1 MKKLLLVWALILAFA
16 SMIQAQ
22 NSNGVRQVTGKVTS
36 ADEGSGIPGVSVSIK
51 GTSRG
56 TTTSA
61 DGSYKISV
69 NDGAVLV
76 FGFVGYKQQS
86 ISVGSQAL
94 INVVLATD
102 ASELDEVVVTALGL
116 TRTKNSLPYAAQQ
129 IKGEE
134 LTRVRSGNAFSQLSG
149 KVSGVQITQGNA
161 IGGSTNVVIRGSK
174 SLTGNNQAL
183 FVVDGVPVDNSV
195 TNSNNQRTGR
205 GGYDY
210 GNAAADINPDDIE
223 SMTVLKGAAAT
234 ALYGSR
240 ASNGVIMIQTK
251 KAKKGLGL
259 TINTGLSVGSV
270 DKTTFPKYQNQYGAG
285 YSDPYQKDGFF
296 YFDANGDGKD
306 DLVVPTSEDASY
318 GTKFNPSLQVYH
330 WDAFDPAGPNYKKS
344 KPWVAAQNTPISF
357 YETAISNNTN
367 IALDGATDKGTIKFG
382 YTRNEDRG
390 TLPNS
395 KVIKNIMNLG
405 GSYNMSSKLTAS
417 ASANFSIVEGKGRYG
432 SGYDGLNVNQNF
444 RQWYQTNVDISEQRD
459 AYFRNNKNVTWNWS
473 DPSSAAGLKPIYTD
487 NYYWTRYQNYQND
500 TRTRVF
506 GNAVLNYK
514 PTEYLNVLGR
524 ITMDTYDEFQ
534 EERIAVGSTDI
545 PEYSRYDRH
554 FQEVN
559 YDLIANFDKNVT
571 KDINVKALAGLN
583 LRKSL
588 SRSVFAITNG
598 GLIVPG
604 LYSVANSKGTASPA
618 SETYNPREVF
628 GLFGGATVSYKDF
641 LTLDGTVRQ
650 DQSSTLPV
658 ENNSYLY
665 YAGSASWLFSR
676 HFQDL
681 PWLTSAKLRANYA
694 TVGNDAPWGS
704 IKNVYDQ
711 PALFGSTIL
720 FSVPGTQNNPGLKP
734 EQTVSKEIGVEMAFM
749 QNRIGFDLTY
759 YMTNTLDQI
768 MPAAITTATGFN
780 STFVNAGNIENKGF
794 ELSLY
799 ANPIKTADFSWNVN
813 VNFTRNRNLVL
824 SLYNESQNLQLASYQ
839 GGVTLNATVGEPYGI
854 LKGRTWK
861 YVNGEKLVKTN
872 GRYDMTTTTTN
883 NIGNVNPNWI
893 GGINNSLRYKN
904 VSFSFLIDVK
914 SGGSV
919 FSLDQYYGAAT
930 GVLEE
935 SALLNDK
942 GNPSREPISNGGGVI
957 MPGVKADGS
966 KNDTR
971 VENDYGTYGYAYN
984 PQHAFVYDAS
994 FVKLREANLTYSLPR
1009 SIVAKLG
1016 GVKGVDLS
1024 VFGRNLWIIHKNIP
1038 HSDPEE
1044 NLSAG
1049 NFQGYQSGAYP
1060 TTRSV
1065 GFNVKL
1071 VF

>member
-1 MKKLLLVWALILAFA
+1 MKKLLLIWVMMMTVSSSLFA
-16 SMIQAQ
+16 QT
-22 NSNGVRQVTGKVTS
+22 RQVTGKVTS
-36 ADEGSGIPGVSVSIK
+36 TEDGSALPGVSVSLK

-56 TTTSA
+56 TTTGT

-69 NDGAVLV
+69 SDGTVLV
-76 FGFVGYKQQS
+76 FSFVGYKQQS
-86 ISVGSQAL
+86 VSVGSQSV
-94 INVVLATD
+94 INISLASD
-102 ASELDEVVVTALGL
+102 ASELNEVVVTALGL

-195 TNSNNQRTGR
+195 TNTSNQRTGR

-240 ASNGVIMIQTK
+240 ASNGVIMITTK
-251 KAKKGLGL
+251 KAKRGLGL
-259 TINTGLSVGSV
+259 TINTGLSVGTV

-296 YFDANGDGKD
+296 YFDANGDGQD

-318 GTKFNPSLQVYH
+318 GVKFNPSLMVYH
-330 WDAFDPAGPNYKKS
+330 WDAFDPAGPNYQKA
-344 KPWVAAQNTPISF
+344 KPWVAAQNTPIKF

-367 IALDGATDKGTIKFG
+367 VSLDGATDKGTIKFG

-405 GSYNMSSKLTAS
+405 GTYNITSQLTAS
-417 ASANFSIVEGKGRYG
+417 ATANFSVVEGKGRYG
-432 SGYDGLNVNQNF
+432 TGYDGLNVNQNF
-444 RQWYQTNVDISEQRD
+444 RQWYQTNVDIYEQRD

-473 DPSSAAGLKPIYTD
+473 DPSTAAGLKPIYTD
-487 NYYWTRYQNYQND
+487 NYYWTRYQNYEND

-506 GNAVLNYK
+506 GNAMLNYK
-514 PTEYLNVLGR
+514 PTDYLNVLGR
-524 ITMDTYDEFQ
+524 VTIDTYNEFQ

-545 PEYSRYDRH
+545 PEYSRFDRH
-554 FQEVN
+554 FNELN
-559 YDLIANFDKNVT
+559 YDFIANFDKNVV
-571 KDINVKALAGLN
+571 KDLNVKALAGLN

-588 SRSVFAITNG
+588 NRSIYAITNG

-604 LYSVANSKGTASPA
+604 LYSIANSKGTVSAP
-618 SETYNPREVF
+618 SESYNPREVF
-628 GLFGGATVSYKDF
+628 GLFAGGTVSYKDF

-658 ENNSYLY
+658 ENNKYLY
-665 YAGSASWLFSR
+665 YAGSLSWVFSQ
-676 HFQDL
+676 HLQEL
-681 PWLTSAKLRANYA
+681 PWLTSGKLRANYA

-711 PALFGSTIL
+711 PAPFGSTIL

-734 EQTVSKEIGVEMAFM
+734 EQTISKEIGLEMAFM
-749 QNRIGFDLTY
+749 QNRFGFDLTY
-759 YMTNTLDQI
+759 YHTNTLDQI
-768 MPAAITTATGFN
+768 MPAAVTTATGFN
-780 STFVNAGNIENKGF
+780 STFVNAGNIENKGI

-813 VNFTRNRNLVL
+813 VNFTRNRNKVL
-824 SLYNESQNLQLASYQ
+824 SLYNESQNLQLASFQ

-861 YVNGEKLVKTN
+861 YVNGEKLVKAN

-893 GGINNSLRYKN
+893 GGVNNSFRYKD
-904 VSFSFLIDVK
+904 VTFSFLIDIK
-914 SGGSV
+914 QGGSV

-942 GNPSREPISNGGGVI
+942 GNPSRDEVANGGGVI

-966 KNDTR
+966 KNDIR
-971 VENDYGTYGYAYN
+971 VENYYGTYGYAFN

-1024 VFGRNLWIIHKNIP
+1024 VFGRNLWIIHKNLP

-1049 NFQGYQSGAYP
+1049 NLQGYQSGAYP
-1060 TTRSV
+1060 TTRSI

>member
-1 MKKLLLVWALILAFA
+1 MKKLLLIWVMVMTVFSSLFA
-16 SMIQAQ
+16 QT
-22 NSNGVRQVTGKVTS
+22 RQVTGKVTS
-36 ADEGSGIPGVSVSIK
+36 SEDGAALPGVSVSLK
-51 GTSRG
+51 GTARG
-56 TTTSA
+56 TTTGA

-69 NDGAVLV
+69 GDGAVLV
-76 FGFVGYKQQS
+76 FGFVGYKQQT
-86 ISVGSQAL
+86 ISVGSQTA
-94 INVVLATD
+94 INVVLASD
-102 ASELDEVVVTALGL
+102 ASELNEVVVTALGL

-129 IKGEE
+129 IKGDE

-149 KVSGVQITQGNA
+149 KVSGVQITQGNS

-174 SLTGNNQAL
+174 SLTGNNQAM
-183 FVVDGVPVDNSV
+183 FVVDGVPIDNSV
-195 TNSNNQRTGR
+195 TNSTNQRTGR

-240 ASNGVIMIQTK
+240 ASNGVIMITTK

-259 TINTGLSVGSV
+259 TINSGLSVGTI

-285 YSDPYQKDGFF
+285 YSDPYQKEGFF
-296 YFDANGDGKD
+296 YFDANGDGQD

-318 GTKFNPSLQVYH
+318 GTKFDGRMVYH
-330 WDAFDPAGPNYKKS
+330 WDAFDPAGPNFQKA
-344 KPWVAAQNTPISF
+344 KPWSAAANTPEKF

-367 IALDGATDKGTIKFG
+367 IALDGATDKGSFKLG

-395 KVIKNIMNLG
+395 SVIKNIMNISG
-405 GSYNMSSKLTAS
+405 TYQISPKLVAS
-417 ASANFSIVEGKGRYG
+417 ATSNFSVVSGLGRYG
-432 SGYDGLNVNQNF
+432 TGYDGLNVNQNF
-444 RQWYQTNVDISEQRD
+444 RQWYQTNVDIVEQKE

-506 GNAVLNYK
+506 GNAMLNYK
-514 PTEYLNVLGR
+514 PTDYLNILGR
-524 ITMDTYDEFQ
+524 ITMDSYDEFQ

-554 FQEVN
+554 FEEIN
-559 YDLIANFDKNVT
+559 YDLISNFDKNLT
-571 KDINVKALAGLN
+571 SDINLKALAGLN
-583 LRKSL
+583 LRKSVN
-588 SRSVFAITNG
+588 RSIFAATNG

-604 LYSVANSKGTASPA
+604 LYSIANSKGTVSAP
-618 SETYNPREVF
+618 SENYNPREVF
-628 GLFGGATVSYKDF
+628 GLFGGATLTYKDF

-650 DQSSTLPV
+650 DKSSTLPV
-658 ENNSYLY
+658 ENNAYLY
-665 YAGSASWLFSR
+665 YAGSASWLFSH
-676 HFQDL
+676 HFEDL
-681 PWLTSAKLRANYA
+681 PWLTSGKLRANYA

-711 PALFGSTIL
+711 PAPFGSTIL

-734 EQTVSKEIGVEMAFM
+734 EQTISKEIGLEMAFM
-749 QNRIGFDLTY
+749 QNRFGFDMTY
-759 YMTNTLDQI
+759 YHTNTLDQI
-768 MPAAITTATGFN
+768 LPAAVSTATGYN

-794 ELSLY
+794 EVSVY
-799 ANPIKTADFSWNVN
+799 ANPIKTPDFSWNVN
-813 VNFTRNRNLVL
+813 VNFTRNRNKVL
-824 SLYNESQNLQLASYQ
+824 SLYNESQNLQLASFQ

-861 YVNGEKLVKTN
+861 FVNGEKLVKAN
-872 GRYDMTTTTTN
+872 GYYDMTTTTTN
-883 NIGNVNPNWI
+883 NIGNVNPDWI
-893 GGINNSLRYKN
+893 GGVNNSFRYKN
-904 VSFSFLIDVK
+904 VTFSFLIDVK
-914 SGGSV
+914 AGGSI

-930 GVLEE
+930 GVLAE
-935 SALLNDK
+935 SALLNDLGK
-942 GNPSREPISNGGGVI
+942 PSRNDLADGGGVI
-957 MPGVKADGS
+957 VPGVLADGS
-966 KNDTR
+966 KNNIR
-971 VENDYGTYGYAYN
+971 VGNDYGIFGYYRN
-984 PQHAFVYDAS
+984 PQHAFIYDAS

-1009 SIVAKLG
+1009 AIVAKLG

-1038 HSDPEE
+1038 YSDPEE

-1049 NFQGYQSGAYP
+1049 NLQGYQSGAYP

-1071 VF
+1071 LF

>member
-1 MKKLLLVWALILAFA
+1 MKKLLLIWVMVMTVFSSLF
-16 SMIQAQ
+16 AQ
-22 NSNGVRQVTGKVTS
+22 NSISLRQVTGQVTS
-36 ADEGSGIPGVSVSIK
+36 SEDGAALPGVSVSLK
-51 GTSRG
+51 GTARG
-56 TTTSA
+56 TTTGA

-69 NDGAVLV
+69 GDGAVLV
-76 FGFVGYKQQS
+76 FGFVGYKQQT
-86 ISVGSQAL
+86 ISVGSQTA
-94 INVVLATD
+94 INIVLASD
-102 ASELDEVVVTALGL
+102 ASELNEVVVTALGL

-129 IKGEE
+129 IKGDE

-149 KVSGVQITQGNA
+149 KVSGVQITQGNS

-174 SLTGNNQAL
+174 SLTGNNQAM
-183 FVVDGVPVDNSV
+183 FVVDGVPIDNSV
-195 TNSNNQRTGR
+195 TNSTNQRTGR

-240 ASNGVIMIQTK
+240 ASNGVIMITTK

-259 TINTGLSVGSV
+259 TINSGLSVGTI

-296 YFDANGDGKD
+296 YFDANGDGQD

-318 GTKFNPSLQVYH
+318 GTKFDGRMVYH
-330 WDAFDPAGPNYKKS
+330 WDAFDPAGPNFQKA
-344 KPWVAAQNTPISF
+344 KPWSAAANTPEKF

-367 IALDGATDKGTIKFG
+367 IALDGATDKGSFKLG

-395 KVIKNIMNLG
+395 SVIKNIMNISG
-405 GSYNMSSKLTAS
+405 TYQISPKLVAS
-417 ASANFSIVEGKGRYG
+417 ATSNFSVVSGLGRYG
-432 SGYDGLNVNQNF
+432 TGYDGLNVNQNF
-444 RQWYQTNVDISEQRD
+444 RQWYQTNVDIVEQKE

-473 DPSSAAGLKPIYTD
+473 DPSTAAGLKPIYTD
-487 NYYWTRYQNYQND
+487 NYYWTRYQNYEND

-506 GNAVLNYK
+506 GNAMLNYK
-514 PTEYLNVLGR
+514 PTDYLNILGR
-524 ITMDTYDEFQ
+524 ITMDSYDEFQ

-554 FQEVN
+554 FEEIN
-559 YDLIANFDKNVT
+559 YDLIANFDKNLT
-571 KDINVKALAGLN
+571 TDINLKALAGLN

-588 SRSVFAITNG
+588 NRSIYAITNG

-604 LYSVANSKGTASPA
+604 LYSIANSKGTVSAP
-618 SETYNPREVF
+618 SESYNPREVF
-628 GLFGGATVSYKDF
+628 GLFGGATLTYKDF

-650 DQSSTLPV
+650 DKSSTLPV
-658 ENNSYLY
+658 ENNAYLY
-665 YAGSASWLFSR
+665 YAGSASWLFSH
-676 HFQDL
+676 HFEDL
-681 PWLTSAKLRANYA
+681 PWLTSGKLRANYA

-711 PALFGSTIL
+711 PAPFGSTIL

-734 EQTVSKEIGVEMAFM
+734 EQTISKEIGLEMAFM
-749 QNRIGFDLTY
+749 QNRFGFDLTY
-759 YMTNTLDQI
+759 YHTNTLDQI
-768 MPAAITTATGFN
+768 LPAAVSTATGYN

-794 ELSLY
+794 EVSVY
-799 ANPIKTADFSWNVN
+799 ANPIKTPDFSWNVN
-813 VNFTRNRNLVL
+813 INYTRNRNKVL
-824 SLYNESQNLQLASYQ
+824 SLYNESQNLQLASFQ

-861 YVNGEKLVKTN
+861 FVNGEKLVKAN
-872 GRYDMTTTTTN
+872 GYYDMTTTTTN
-883 NIGNVNPNWI
+883 NIGNVNPDWI
-893 GGINNSLRYKN
+893 GGVNNSFRYKN
-904 VSFSFLIDVK
+904 VTFSFLIDVK
-914 SGGSV
+914 AGGSI

-930 GVLEE
+930 GVLAE
-935 SALLNDK
+935 SALLNDLGK
-942 GNPSREPISNGGGVI
+942 PSRNDLADGGGVI
-957 MPGVKADGS
+957 VPGVLADGS
-966 KNDTR
+966 KNNIR
-971 VENDYGTYGYAYN
+971 VGNDYGIFGYYRN
-984 PQHAFVYDAS
+984 PQHAFIYDAS

-1009 SIVAKLG
+1009 AIVAKLG

-1038 HSDPEE
+1038 YSDPEE

-1049 NFQGYQSGAYP
+1049 NLQGYQSGAYP

-1071 VF
+1071 LF

>member
-1 MKKLLLVWALILAFA
+1 MKKLLLIWVMVMTVFSSLFA
-16 SMIQAQ
+16 QT
-22 NSNGVRQVTGKVTS
+22 RQVTGKVTS
-36 ADEGSGIPGVSVSIK
+36 SEDGAALPGVSVSLK
-51 GTSRG
+51 GTARG

-69 NDGAVLV
+69 GDGAVLV
-76 FGFVGYKQQS
+76 FGFVGYKQQT
-86 ISVGSQAL
+86 ISVGSQTA
-94 INVVLATD
+94 INVVLASD
-102 ASELDEVVVTALGL
+102 ASELNEVVVTALGL

-129 IKGEE
+129 IKGDE

-149 KVSGVQITQGNA
+149 KVSGVQITQGNS

-174 SLTGNNQAL
+174 SLTGNNQAM
-183 FVVDGVPVDNSV
+183 FVVDGVPIDNSV
-195 TNSNNQRTGR
+195 TNSSNQRTGR

-240 ASNGVIMIQTK
+240 ASNGVIMITTK

-259 TINTGLSVGSV
+259 TINSGLSVGTI

-296 YFDANGDGKD
+296 YFDANGDGQD

-318 GTKFNPSLQVYH
+318 GTKFDGRMVYH
-330 WDAFDPAGPNYKKS
+330 WDAFDPAGPNFQKA
-344 KPWVAAQNTPISF
+344 KPWSAAANTPEKF

-367 IALDGATDKGTIKFG
+367 IALDGATDKGSFKLG

-395 KVIKNIMNLG
+395 SVIKNIMNISG
-405 GSYNMSSKLTAS
+405 TYQISPKLVAS
-417 ASANFSIVEGKGRYG
+417 ATSNFSVVSGLGRYG
-432 SGYDGLNVNQNF
+432 TGYDGLNVNQNF
-444 RQWYQTNVDISEQRD
+444 RQWYQTNVDIMEQKD

-506 GNAVLNYK
+506 GNAMLNYK
-514 PTEYLNVLGR
+514 PTDYLNILGR
-524 ITMDTYDEFQ
+524 ITMDSYDEFQ

-554 FQEVN
+554 FEEIN
-559 YDLIANFDKNVT
+559 YDLISNFDKNLT
-571 KDINVKALAGLN
+571 ADINLKALAGLN

-588 SRSVFAITNG
+588 NRSIFAATNG

-604 LYSVANSKGTASPA
+604 LYSIANSKGTVSAP
-618 SETYNPREVF
+618 SENYNPREVF
-628 GLFGGATVSYKDF
+628 GIFGGATLTYKDF

-650 DQSSTLPV
+650 DKSSTLPV
-658 ENNSYLY
+658 ENNAYLY
-665 YAGSASWLFSR
+665 YAGSASWLFS
-676 HFQDL
+676 HHLEDL
-681 PWLTSAKLRANYA
+681 PWLTSGKLRANYA

-711 PALFGSTIL
+711 PAPFGSTIL
-720 FSVPGTQNNPGLKP
+720 FSVPGTQNNPSLKP
-734 EQTVSKEIGVEMAFM
+734 EQTISKEIGLEMAFM

-759 YMTNTLDQI
+759 YHTNTLDQI
-768 MPAAITTATGFN
+768 LPAAVSTATGYN

-794 ELSLY
+794 EVSVY
-799 ANPIKTADFSWNVN
+799 ANPIKTPDFSWNVN
-813 VNFTRNRNLVL
+813 VNFTRNRNKVL
-824 SLYNESQNLQLASYQ
+824 SLYNESQNLQLASFQ

-861 YVNGEKLVKTN
+861 FVNGEKLVKAN
-872 GRYDMTTTTTN
+872 GYYDMTTTTTN
-883 NIGNVNPNWI
+883 NIGNVNPDWI
-893 GGINNSLRYKN
+893 GGVNNSFRYKN
-904 VSFSFLIDVK
+904 VTFSFLIDVK
-914 SGGSV
+914 AGGSI

-930 GVLEE
+930 GVLAE
-935 SALLNDK
+935 SALLNDLGK
-942 GNPSREPISNGGGVI
+942 PSRNDLADGGGVI
-957 MPGVKADGS
+957 VPGVLADGS
-966 KNDTR
+966 KNTKR
-971 VENDYGTYGYAYN
+971 VGNDYGIFGYYRN
-984 PQHAFVYDAS
+984 PQHAFIYDAS

-1009 SIVAKLG
+1009 AIVAKLG

-1038 HSDPEE
+1038 YSDPEE

-1049 NFQGYQSGAYP
+1049 NLQGYQSGAYP

-1071 VF
+1071 LF

>member
-1 MKKLLLVWALILAFA
+1 MKKLLLIWVLTMTVFSSLLA
-16 SMIQAQ
+16 QT
-22 NSNGVRQVTGKVTS
+22 RQVTGKVTASEDGS
-36 ADEGSGIPGVSVSIK
+36 ALPGVSVSLK

-56 TTTSA
+56 TTTGA
-61 DGSYKISV
+61 DGTYKISV
-69 NDGAVLV
+69 SDGTALV
-76 FGFVGYKQQS
+76 FSFVGYKQQTV
-86 ISVGSQAL
+86 SVGSQSV
-94 INVVLATD
+94 INISLASD
-102 ASELDEVVVTALGL
+102 ASELNEVVVTALGL

-129 IKGEE
+129 IKGDE

-183 FVVDGVPVDNSV
+183 FVVDGVPIDNSV
-195 TNSNNQRTGR
+195 TNSSNQRTGR

-240 ASNGVIMIQTK
+240 ASNGVIMITSK
-251 KAKKGLGL
+251 KAKRGLGL
-259 TINTGLSVGSV
+259 TINTGLSVGTI
-270 DKTTFPKYQNQYGAG
+270 DQTTFPKYQNQYGAG

-318 GTKFNPSLQVYH
+318 GTKFNPSLMVYH
-330 WDAFDPAGPNYKKS
+330 WDAFDPAGPNYLKA
-344 KPWVAAQNTPISF
+344 KPWVAAQNTPVKF

-367 IALDGATDKGTIKFG
+367 ISLDGATDKGTIKFG

-395 KVIKNIMNLG
+395 KVTKNIMNLG
-405 GSYNMSSKLTAS
+405 GTYNVSSKLTAS
-417 ASANFSIVEGKGRYG
+417 ATANFSVVEGKGRYG
-432 SGYDGLNVNQNF
+432 TGYDGLNVNQNF
-444 RQWYQTNVDISEQRD
+444 RQWYQTNVDIYEQRD

-473 DPSSAAGLKPIYTD
+473 DPSTAAGLKPIYTD
-487 NYYWTRYQNYQND
+487 NYYWTRYQNYEND

-506 GNAVLNYK
+506 GNAMLNYK
-514 PTEYLNVLGR
+514 PTDYLNVLGR

-554 FQEVN
+554 FQEIN
-559 YDLIANFDKNVT
+559 YDLIANFDKNVM
-571 KDINVKALAGLN
+571 KDLNVKALAGLN

-588 SRSVFAITNG
+588 NRSIYAITNG

-604 LYSVANSKGTASPA
+604 LYSIANSKGTVSAP
-618 SETYNPREVF
+618 SESYNPREVF
-628 GLFGGATVSYKDF
+628 GLFAGGTVSYKDF

-658 ENNSYLY
+658 ANNKYLY
-665 YAGSASWLFSR
+665 YAGSLSWVFS
-676 HFQDL
+676 HHLQDL
-681 PWLTSAKLRANYA
+681 PWLTSGKLRANYA

-704 IKNVYDQ
+704 ISNVYDQ
-711 PALFGSTIL
+711 PAPFGSTIL

-734 EQTVSKEIGVEMAFM
+734 EQTISKEIGVEMAFM
-749 QNRIGFDLTY
+749 QNRLGFDLTY
-759 YMTNTLDQI
+759 YHTNTLDQI
-768 MPAAITTATGFN
+768 MPAAVTTSTGYN
-780 STFVNAGNIENKGF
+780 STYVNAGNIENKGI

-824 SLYNESQNLQLASYQ
+824 SLYNESQNLQLASFQ

-854 LKGRTWK
+854 LKGKTWK
-861 YVNGEKLVKTN
+861 YLNGEKLVKAN

-893 GGINNSLRYKN
+893 GGVNNSFRYKD
-904 VSFSFLIDVK
+904 VTFSFLIDVK

-942 GNPSREPISNGGGVI
+942 GNPSREEVANGGGIIV
-957 MPGVKADGS
+957 PGVKADGT
-966 KNDTR
+966 KNDVR
-971 VENDYGTYGYAYN
+971 VENWYGTYGYAYN
-984 PQHAFVYDAS
+984 PQHQFVYDAS
-994 FVKLREANLTYSLPR
+994 YVKLREANLTYSLPR

-1024 VFGRNLWIIHKNIP
+1024 VYGRNLWIIHKNLP

-1049 NFQGYQSGAYP
+1049 NLQGYQSGAYP
-1060 TTRSV
+1060 TTRSI

>member
-1 MKKLLLVWALILAFA
+1 MKKLLLIWVMVMTVCSSLFA
-16 SMIQAQ
+16 QT
-22 NSNGVRQVTGKVTS
+22 RQVTGKVTS
-36 ADEGSGIPGVSVSIK
+36 SEDGAALPGVSVSLK
-51 GTSRG
+51 GTARG
-56 TTTSA
+56 TTTGA

-69 NDGAVLV
+69 GDGAVLV
-76 FGFVGYKQQS
+76 FGFVGYKQQT
-86 ISVGSQAL
+86 ISVGSQTA
-94 INVVLATD
+94 INIVLASD
-102 ASELDEVVVTALGL
+102 ASELNEVVVTALGL

-129 IKGEE
+129 IKGDE

-149 KVSGVQITQGNA
+149 KVSGVQITQGNS

-174 SLTGNNQAL
+174 SLTGNNQAM
-183 FVVDGVPVDNSV
+183 FVVDGVPIDNSV
-195 TNSNNQRTGR
+195 TNSTNQRTGR

-240 ASNGVIMIQTK
+240 ASNGVIMITTK

-259 TINTGLSVGSV
+259 TINSGLSVGTI

-296 YFDANGDGKD
+296 YFDANGDGQD

-318 GTKFNPSLQVYH
+318 GTKFDGRMVYH
-330 WDAFDPAGPNYKKS
+330 WDAFDPAGPNFQKA
-344 KPWVAAQNTPISF
+344 KPWSAAANTPEKF

-367 IALDGATDKGTIKFG
+367 IALDGATDKGSFKLG

-395 KVIKNIMNLG
+395 SVIKNIMNISG
-405 GSYNMSSKLTAS
+405 TYQISPKLVAS
-417 ASANFSIVEGKGRYG
+417 ATSNFSVVSGLGRYG
-432 SGYDGLNVNQNF
+432 TGYDGLNVNQNF
-444 RQWYQTNVDISEQRD
+444 RQWYQTNVDIMEQKD

-506 GNAVLNYK
+506 GNAMLNYK
-514 PTEYLNVLGR
+514 PTDYLNILGR
-524 ITMDTYDEFQ
+524 ITMDSYDEFQ

-554 FQEVN
+554 FEEIN
-559 YDLIANFDKNVT
+559 YDLISNFDKNLT
-571 KDINVKALAGLN
+571 ADINLKALAGLN

-588 SRSVFAITNG
+588 NRSIFAATNG

-604 LYSVANSKGTASPA
+604 LYSIANSKGTVSAP
-618 SETYNPREVF
+618 SENYNPREVF
-628 GLFGGATVSYKDF
+628 GLFGGATLTYKDF

-650 DQSSTLPV
+650 DKSSTLPV
-658 ENNSYLY
+658 ENNAYLY
-665 YAGSASWLFSR
+665 YAGSASWLFS
-676 HFQDL
+676 HHLEDL
-681 PWLTSAKLRANYA
+681 PWLTSGKLRANYA

-711 PALFGSTIL
+711 PAPFGSTIL

-734 EQTVSKEIGVEMAFM
+734 EQTISKEIGLEMAFM
-749 QNRIGFDLTY
+749 QNRFGFDLTY
-759 YMTNTLDQI
+759 YHTNTLDQI
-768 MPAAITTATGFN
+768 LPAAVSTATGYN

-794 ELSLY
+794 EVSVY
-799 ANPIKTADFSWNVN
+799 ANPIKTPDFSWNVN
-813 VNFTRNRNLVL
+813 VNFTRNRNKVL
-824 SLYNESQNLQLASYQ
+824 SLYNESQNLQLASFQ

-861 YVNGEKLVKTN
+861 FVNGEKLVKAN
-872 GRYDMTTTTTN
+872 GYYDMTTTTTN
-883 NIGNVNPNWI
+883 NIGNVNPDWI
-893 GGINNSLRYKN
+893 GGVNNSFRYKN
-904 VSFSFLIDVK
+904 VTFSFLIDVK
-914 SGGSV
+914 AGGSI

-930 GVLEE
+930 GVLAE
-935 SALLNDK
+935 SALLNDLGK
-942 GNPSREPISNGGGVI
+942 PSRNDLADGGGVI
-957 MPGVKADGS
+957 VPGVLADGS
-966 KNDTR
+966 KNNIR
-971 VENDYGTYGYAYN
+971 VGNDYGIFGYYRN
-984 PQHAFVYDAS
+984 PQHAFIYDAS

-1009 SIVAKLG
+1009 AIVAKLG

-1038 HSDPEE
+1038 YSDPEE

-1049 NFQGYQSGAYP
+1049 NLQGYQSGAYP

-1071 VF
+1071 LF

>member
-1 MKKLLLVWALILAFA
+1 MKKLLLIWVMVMTVFSSLF
-16 SMIQAQ
+16 AQ
-22 NSNGVRQVTGKVTS
+22 NSISLRQVTGQVTS
-36 ADEGSGIPGVSVSIK
+36 SEDGAALPGVSVSLK
-51 GTSRG
+51 GTARG
-56 TTTSA
+56 TTTGA

-69 NDGAVLV
+69 GDGAVLV
-76 FGFVGYKQQS
+76 FGFVGYKQQT
-86 ISVGSQAL
+86 ISVGSQTA
-94 INVVLATD
+94 INVVLASD
-102 ASELDEVVVTALGL
+102 ASELNEVVVTALGL

-129 IKGEE
+129 IKGDE

-149 KVSGVQITQGNA
+149 KVSGVQITQGNS

-174 SLTGNNQAL
+174 SLTGNNQAM
-183 FVVDGVPVDNSV
+183 FVVDGVPIDNSV
-195 TNSNNQRTGR
+195 TNSTNQRTGR

-240 ASNGVIMIQTK
+240 ASNGVIMITTK

-259 TINTGLSVGSV
+259 TINSGLSVGTI

-285 YSDPYQKDGFF
+285 YSDPYQKEGFF
-296 YFDANGDGKD
+296 YFDANGDGQD

-318 GTKFNPSLQVYH
+318 GTKFDGRMVYH
-330 WDAFDPAGPNYKKS
+330 WDAFDPAGPNFQKA
-344 KPWVAAQNTPISF
+344 KPWSAAANTPEKF

-367 IALDGATDKGTIKFG
+367 IALDGATDKGSFKLG

-395 KVIKNIMNLG
+395 SVIKNIMNISG
-405 GSYNMSSKLTAS
+405 TYQISPKLVAS
-417 ASANFSIVEGKGRYG
+417 ATSNFSVVTGLGRYG
-432 SGYDGLNVNQNF
+432 TGYDGLNVNQNF
-444 RQWYQTNVDISEQRD
+444 RQWYQTNVDIVEQKE

-506 GNAVLNYK
+506 GNAMLNYK
-514 PTEYLNVLGR
+514 PTDYLNILGR
-524 ITMDTYDEFQ
+524 ITMDSYDEFQ

-554 FQEVN
+554 FEEIN
-559 YDLIANFDKNVT
+559 YDLISNFDKNLT
-571 KDINVKALAGLN
+571 SDINLKALAGLN
-583 LRKSL
+583 LRKSVN
-588 SRSVFAITNG
+588 RSIFAATNG

-604 LYSVANSKGTASPA
+604 LYSIANSKGTVSAP
-618 SETYNPREVF
+618 SENYNPREVF
-628 GLFGGATVSYKDF
+628 GLFGGATLTYKDF

-650 DQSSTLPV
+650 DKSSTLPV
-658 ENNSYLY
+658 ENNAYLY
-665 YAGSASWLFSR
+665 YAGSASWLFSH
-676 HFQDL
+676 HFEDL
-681 PWLTSAKLRANYA
+681 PWLTSGKLRANYA

-711 PALFGSTIL
+711 PAPFGSTIL

-734 EQTVSKEIGVEMAFM
+734 EQTISKEIGLEMAFM
-749 QNRIGFDLTY
+749 QNRFGFDMTY
-759 YMTNTLDQI
+759 YHTNTLDQI
-768 MPAAITTATGFN
+768 LPAAVSTATGYN

-794 ELSLY
+794 EVSVY
-799 ANPIKTADFSWNVN
+799 ANPIKTPDFSWNVN
-813 VNFTRNRNLVL
+813 VNFTRNRNKVL
-824 SLYNESQNLQLASYQ
+824 SLYNESQNLQLASFQ

-861 YVNGEKLVKTN
+861 FVNGEKLVKAN
-872 GRYDMTTTTTN
+872 GYYDMTTTTTN
-883 NIGNVNPNWI
+883 NIGNVNPDWI
-893 GGINNSLRYKN
+893 GGVNNSFRYKN
-904 VSFSFLIDVK
+904 VTFSFLIDVK
-914 SGGSV
+914 AGGSI

-930 GVLEE
+930 GVLAE
-935 SALLNDK
+935 SALLNDLGK
-942 GNPSREPISNGGGVI
+942 PSRNDLADGGGVI
-957 MPGVKADGS
+957 VPGVLADGS
-966 KNDTR
+966 KNNIR
-971 VENDYGTYGYAYN
+971 VGNDYGIFGYYRN
-984 PQHAFVYDAS
+984 PQHAFIYDAS

-1009 SIVAKLG
+1009 AIVAKLG

-1038 HSDPEE
+1038 YSDPEE

-1049 NFQGYQSGAYP
+1049 NLQGYQSGAYP

-1071 VF
+1071 LF

>member
-1 MKKLLLVWALILAFA
+1 MKKLLLIWVLVMTACSSLFA
-16 SMIQAQ
+16 QT
-22 NSNGVRQVTGKVTS
+22 RQVTGKVTS
-36 ADEGSGIPGVSVSIK
+36 SEDGTALPGVSVSLK
-51 GTSRG
+51 GTARG
-56 TTTSA
+56 TTTGA

-69 NDGAVLV
+69 GEGSVLV
-76 FGFVGYKQQS
+76 FGFVGYKQQT
-86 ISVGSQAL
+86 ISVGSQTA
-94 INVVLATD
+94 INVVLASD
-102 ASELDEVVVTALGL
+102 ASELNEVVVTALGL

-129 IKGEE
+129 IKGDE

-149 KVSGVQITQGNA
+149 KVSGVQITQGNS

-174 SLTGNNQAL
+174 SLTGNNQAM
-183 FVVDGVPVDNSV
+183 FVVDGVPIDNSV
-195 TNSNNQRTGR
+195 TNSTNQRTGR

-240 ASNGVIMIQTK
+240 ASNGVIMITTK

-259 TINTGLSVGSV
+259 TINSGLSVGTI

-285 YSDPYQKDGFF
+285 YSDPYQKEGFF
-296 YFDANGDGKD
+296 YFDANGDGQD

-318 GTKFNPSLQVYH
+318 GTKFDGRMVYH
-330 WDAFDPAGPNYKKS
+330 WDAFDPAGPNFQKA
-344 KPWVAAQNTPISF
+344 KPWSAAANTPEKF

-367 IALDGATDKGTIKFG
+367 IALDGATDKGSFKLG

-395 KVIKNIMNLG
+395 SVIKNIMNISG
-405 GSYNMSSKLTAS
+405 TYQISPKLVAS
-417 ASANFSIVEGKGRYG
+417 ATSNFSVVTGLGRYG
-432 SGYDGLNVNQNF
+432 TGYDGLNVNQNF
-444 RQWYQTNVDISEQRD
+444 RQWYQTNVDIVEQKE

-506 GNAVLNYK
+506 GNAMLNYK
-514 PTEYLNVLGR
+514 PTDYLNILGR
-524 ITMDTYDEFQ
+524 ITMDSYDEFQ

-554 FQEVN
+554 FEEIN
-559 YDLIANFDKNVT
+559 YDLISNFDKNLT
-571 KDINVKALAGLN
+571 ADINLKALAGLN
-583 LRKSL
+583 LRKSVN
-588 SRSVFAITNG
+588 RSIFAATNG

-604 LYSVANSKGTASPA
+604 LYSIANSKGTVSAP
-618 SETYNPREVF
+618 SENYNPREVF
-628 GLFGGATVSYKDF
+628 GLFGGATLTYKDF

-650 DQSSTLPV
+650 DKSSTLPV
-658 ENNSYLY
+658 ENNAYLY
-665 YAGSASWLFSR
+665 YAGSASWLFSH
-676 HFQDL
+676 HFEDL
-681 PWLTSAKLRANYA
+681 PWLTSGKLRANYA

-711 PALFGSTIL
+711 PAPFGSTIL

-734 EQTVSKEIGVEMAFM
+734 EQTISKEIGLEMAFM
-749 QNRIGFDLTY
+749 QNRFGFDMTY
-759 YMTNTLDQI
+759 YHTNTLDQI
-768 MPAAITTATGFN
+768 LPAAVSTATGYN

-794 ELSLY
+794 ELSVY
-799 ANPIKTADFSWNVN
+799 ANPIKTPDFSWNVN
-813 VNFTRNRNLVL
+813 VNFTRNRNKVL
-824 SLYNESQNLQLASYQ
+824 SLYNESQNLQLASFQ
-839 GGVTLNATVGEPYGI
+839 GGVTLNASVGEPYGI

-861 YVNGEKLVKTN
+861 FVNGEKLVKSN
-872 GRYDMTTTTTN
+872 GYYDMTTTTTN
-883 NIGNVNPNWI
+883 NIGNVNPDWI
-893 GGINNSLRYKN
+893 GGVNNSFRYKN
-904 VSFSFLIDVK
+904 VTFSFLIDVK
-914 SGGSV
+914 AGGSI

-930 GVLEE
+930 GVLAE
-935 SALLNDK
+935 SALLNDLGK
-942 GNPSREPISNGGGVI
+942 PSRNDLADGGGVI
-957 MPGVKADGS
+957 VPGVLADGS
-966 KNDTR
+966 KNNIR
-971 VENDYGTYGYAYN
+971 VGNDYGIFGYYRN
-984 PQHAFVYDAS
+984 PQHAFIYDAS

-1009 SIVAKLG
+1009 AVVAKLG

-1038 HSDPEE
+1038 YSDPEE

-1049 NFQGYQSGAYP
+1049 NLQGYQSGAYP

-1071 VF
+1071 LF

>member
-1 MKKLLLVWALILAFA
+1 MTVFSSLF
-16 SMIQAQ
+16 AQ
-22 NSNGVRQVTGKVTS
+22 NSISLRQVTGQVTS
-36 ADEGSGIPGVSVSIK
+36 SEDGAALPGVSVSLK
-51 GTSRG
+51 GTARG
-56 TTTSA
+56 TTTGA

-69 NDGAVLV
+69 GDGAVLV
-76 FGFVGYKQQS
+76 FGFVGYKQQT
-86 ISVGSQAL
+86 ISVGSQTA
-94 INVVLATD
+94 INVVLASD
-102 ASELDEVVVTALGL
+102 ASELNEVVVTALGL

-129 IKGEE
+129 IKGDE

-149 KVSGVQITQGNA
+149 KVSGVQITQGNS

-174 SLTGNNQAL
+174 SLTGNNQAM
-183 FVVDGVPVDNSV
+183 FVVDGVPIDNSV
-195 TNSNNQRTGR
+195 TNSTNQRTGR

-240 ASNGVIMIQTK
+240 ASNGVIMITTK

-259 TINTGLSVGSV
+259 TINSGLSVGTI

-285 YSDPYQKDGFF
+285 YSDPYQKEGFF
-296 YFDANGDGKD
+296 YFDANGDGQD

-318 GTKFNPSLQVYH
+318 GTKFDGRMVYH
-330 WDAFDPAGPNYKKS
+330 WDAFDPAGPNFQKA
-344 KPWVAAQNTPISF
+344 KPWSAAANTPEKF

-367 IALDGATDKGTIKFG
+367 IALDGATDKGSFKLG

-395 KVIKNIMNLG
+395 SVIKNIMNISG
-405 GSYNMSSKLTAS
+405 TYQISPKLVAS
-417 ASANFSIVEGKGRYG
+417 ATSNFSVVSGLGRYG
-432 SGYDGLNVNQNF
+432 TGYDGLNVNQNF
-444 RQWYQTNVDISEQRD
+444 RQWYQTNVDIVEQKE

-473 DPSSAAGLKPIYTD
+473 DPSTAAGLKPIYTD
-487 NYYWTRYQNYQND
+487 NYYWTRYQNYEND

-506 GNAVLNYK
+506 GNAMLNYK
-514 PTEYLNVLGR
+514 PTDYLNILGR
-524 ITMDTYDEFQ
+524 ITMDSYDEFQ

-554 FQEVN
+554 FEEIN
-559 YDLIANFDKNVT
+559 YDLIANFDKNLT
-571 KDINVKALAGLN
+571 TDINLKALAGLN

-588 SRSVFAITNG
+588 NRSIYAITNG

-604 LYSVANSKGTASPA
+604 LYSIANSKGTVSAP
-618 SETYNPREVF
+618 SENYNPREVF
-628 GLFGGATVSYKDF
+628 GLFGGATLTYKDF

-650 DQSSTLPV
+650 DKSSTLPV
-658 ENNSYLY
+658 ENNAYLY
-665 YAGSASWLFSR
+665 YAGSASWLFSH
-676 HFQDL
+676 HFEDL
-681 PWLTSAKLRANYA
+681 PWLTSGKLRANYA

-711 PALFGSTIL
+711 PAPFGSTIL

-734 EQTVSKEIGVEMAFM
+734 EQTISKEIGLEMAFM
-749 QNRIGFDLTY
+749 QNRFGFDLTY
-759 YMTNTLDQI
+759 YHTNTLDQI
-768 MPAAITTATGFN
+768 LPAAVSTATGYN

-794 ELSLY
+794 EVSVY
-799 ANPIKTADFSWNVN
+799 ANPIKTPDFSWNVN
-813 VNFTRNRNLVL
+813 INYTRNRNKVL
-824 SLYNESQNLQLASYQ
+824 SLYNESQNLQLASFQ
-839 GGVTLNATVGEPYGI
+839 GGVTLNASVGEPYGI
-854 LKGRTWK
+854 LKGRTWNF
-861 YVNGEKLVKTN
+861 VNGEKLVKAN
-872 GRYDMTTTTTN
+872 GYYDMTTTTTN
-883 NIGNVNPNWI
+883 NIGNVNPDWI
-893 GGINNSLRYKN
+893 GGVNNSFRYKN
-904 VSFSFLIDVK
+904 VTFSFLIDVK
-914 SGGSV
+914 AGGSI

-930 GVLEE
+930 GVLAE
-935 SALLNDK
+935 SALLNDL
-942 GNPSREPISNGGGVI
+942 GNPSRNDLSEGGGVI
-957 MPGVKADGS
+957 VPGVLADGS
-966 KNDTR
+966 KNNIR
-971 VENDYGTYGYAYN
+971 VGNDYGIFGYYRN
-984 PQHAFVYDAS
+984 PQHAFIYDAS

-1009 SIVAKLG
+1009 AIVAKLG

-1038 HSDPEE
+1038 YSDPEE

-1049 NFQGYQSGAYP
+1049 NLQGYQSGAYP

-1071 VF
+1071 LF

>member
-1 MKKLLLVWALILAFA
+1 MKKLLLIWVMVMTVCSSLFA
-16 SMIQAQ
+16 QT
-22 NSNGVRQVTGKVTS
+22 RQVTGKVTS
-36 ADEGSGIPGVSVSIK
+36 SEDGAALPGVSVSLK
-51 GTSRG
+51 GTARG
-56 TTTSA
+56 TTTGA

-69 NDGAVLV
+69 GDGAVLV
-76 FGFVGYKQQS
+76 FGFVGYKQQT
-86 ISVGSQAL
+86 ISVGSQTA
-94 INVVLATD
+94 INVVLASD
-102 ASELDEVVVTALGL
+102 ASELNEVVVTALGL

-129 IKGEE
+129 IKGDE

-149 KVSGVQITQGNA
+149 KVSGVQITQGNS

-174 SLTGNNQAL
+174 SLTGNNQAM
-183 FVVDGVPVDNSV
+183 FVVDGVPIDNSV
-195 TNSNNQRTGR
+195 TNSTNQRTGR

-240 ASNGVIMIQTK
+240 ASNGVIMITTK

-259 TINTGLSVGSV
+259 TINSGLSVGTI

-296 YFDANGDGKD
+296 YFDANGDGVD

-318 GTKFNPSLQVYH
+318 GTKFDGRMVYH
-330 WDAFDPAGPNYKKS
+330 WDAFDPAGPNYQKA
-344 KPWVAAQNTPISF
+344 KPWVAAANTPEKF

-367 IALDGATDKGTIKFG
+367 IALDGATDKGSFKLG

-395 KVIKNIMNLG
+395 SVIKNIMNISG
-405 GSYNMSSKLTAS
+405 TYQITPKLVAS
-417 ASANFSIVEGKGRYG
+417 ATSNFSVVSGLGRYG
-432 SGYDGLNVNQNF
+432 TGYDGLNVNQNF
-444 RQWYQTNVDISEQRD
+444 RQWYQTNVDIMEQKD

-506 GNAVLNYK
+506 GNAMLNYK
-514 PTEYLNVLGR
+514 PTDYLNILGR
-524 ITMDTYDEFQ
+524 ITMDSYDEFQ

-554 FQEVN
+554 FEEIN
-559 YDLIANFDKNVT
+559 YDLISNFDKNLT
-571 KDINVKALAGLN
+571 ADINLKALAGLN

-588 SRSVFAITNG
+588 NRSIYAITNG

-604 LYSVANSKGTASPA
+604 LYSIANSKGTVSAP
-618 SETYNPREVF
+618 SENYNPREVF
-628 GLFGGATVSYKDF
+628 GLFGGATLTYKDF

-650 DQSSTLPV
+650 DKSSTLPV
-658 ENNSYLY
+658 ENNAYLY
-665 YAGSASWLFSR
+665 YAGSASWLFS
-676 HFQDL
+676 HHLEDL
-681 PWLTSAKLRANYA
+681 PWLTSGKLRANYA

-711 PALFGSTIL
+711 PAPFGSTIL

-734 EQTVSKEIGVEMAFM
+734 EQTISKEIGLEMAFM
-749 QNRIGFDLTY
+749 QNRFGFDLTY
-759 YMTNTLDQI
+759 YHTNTLDQI
-768 MPAAITTATGFN
+768 LPAAVSTATGYN

-794 ELSLY
+794 EVSVY
-799 ANPIKTADFSWNVN
+799 ANPIKTPDFSWNVN
-813 VNFTRNRNLVL
+813 VNFTRNRNKVL
-824 SLYNESQNLQLASYQ
+824 SLYNESQNLQLASFQ

-861 YVNGEKLVKTN
+861 FVNGEKLVKAN
-872 GRYDMTTTTTN
+872 GYYDMTTTTTN
-883 NIGNVNPNWI
+883 NIGNVNPDWI
-893 GGINNSLRYKN
+893 GGVNNSFRYKN
-904 VSFSFLIDVK
+904 VTFSFLIDVK
-914 SGGSV
+914 AGGSI

-930 GVLEE
+930 GVLAE
-935 SALLNDK
+935 SALLNDLGK
-942 GNPSREPISNGGGVI
+942 PSRNDLADGGGVI
-957 MPGVKADGS
+957 VPGVLADGS
-966 KNDTR
+966 KNTKR
-971 VENDYGTYGYAYN
+971 VGNDYGIFGYYRN
-984 PQHAFVYDAS
+984 PQHAFIYDAS

-1009 SIVAKLG
+1009 AIVAKLG

-1024 VFGRNLWIIHKNIP
+1024 VFGRNLWLIHKNIP
-1038 HSDPEE
+1038 YSDPEE

-1049 NFQGYQSGAYP
+1049 NLQGYQSGAYP

-1071 VF
+1071 LF

>member
-1 MKKLLLVWALILAFA
+1 MKKLLLIWVMIMTVSSSLFA
-16 SMIQAQ
+16 QT
-22 NSNGVRQVTGKVTS
+22 RQVTGKVTASEDGS
-36 ADEGSGIPGVSVSIK
+36 ALPGVSVSLK
-51 GTSRG
+51 GTSKG
-56 TTTSA
+56 TTTGA
-61 DGSYKISV
+61 DGTYKISV
-69 NDGAVLV
+69 SDGNALV
-76 FGFVGYKQQS
+76 FSFVGYKQQTV
-86 ISVGSQAL
+86 SVGSQSV
-94 INVVLATD
+94 INISIASD
-102 ASELDEVVVTALGL
+102 ASELNEVVVTALGL

-129 IKGEE
+129 IKGDE
-134 LTRVRSGNAFSQLSG
+134 LTRVRSGNAFQALSG

-183 FVVDGVPVDNSV
+183 FVVDGVPIDNSV
-195 TNSNNQRTGR
+195 TNSSNQRTGR

-240 ASNGVIMIQTK
+240 ASNGVIMITSK
-251 KAKKGLGL
+251 KAKRGLGL
-259 TINTGLSVGSV
+259 TINTGLTVGTI
-270 DKTTFPKYQNQYGAG
+270 DKSTFPKYQNQYGAG

-318 GTKFNPSLQVYH
+318 GTKFNPSLNVYH
-330 WDAFDPAGPNYKKS
+330 WDAFDPAGPNYLKA
-344 KPWVAAQNTPISF
+344 KPWVAAKNTPVNF

-367 IALDGATDKGTIKFG
+367 VSLDGATDKGTIKFG

-395 KVIKNIMNLG
+395 KVTKNIMNLG
-405 GSYNMSSKLTAS
+405 GSYIVSPKLTAS
-417 ASANFSIVEGKGRYG
+417 ATANFSVVEGKGRYG
-432 SGYDGLNVNQNF
+432 TGYDGLNVNQNF
-444 RQWYQTNVDISEQRD
+444 RQWYQTNVDIVEQKE

-473 DPSSAAGLKPIYTD
+473 DPSTPAGLKPIYTD
-487 NYYWTRYQNYQND
+487 NYYWTRYQNYEND

-506 GNAVLNYK
+506 GNAMLNYK
-514 PTEYLNVLGR
+514 PTDYLNVLGR

-559 YDLIANFDKNVT
+559 YDFIANFDKNVM
-571 KDINVKALAGLN
+571 KDLNVKALAGLN

-588 SRSVFAITNG
+588 NRSIFAITNG

-604 LYSVANSKGTASPA
+604 LYSIANSKGTVSAP

-628 GLFGGATVSYKDF
+628 GLFAGGTVSYKDF

-658 ENNSYLY
+658 ENNKYLY
-665 YAGSASWLFSR
+665 YAGSLSWVFSQ
-676 HFQDL
+676 HLQEL
-681 PWLTSAKLRANYA
+681 PWLTSGKFRANYA

-711 PALFGSTIL
+711 PAPFGSTIL

-734 EQTVSKEIGVEMAFM
+734 EQTISKEIGLEMAFM
-749 QNRIGFDLTY
+749 QNRLGFDLTY
-759 YMTNTLDQI
+759 YQTNTLDQI
-768 MPAAITTATGFN
+768 LPAAVTTSTGYN

-794 ELSLY
+794 EVSLY
-799 ANPIKTADFSWNVN
+799 GTPIKTADFSWNVN

-824 SLYNESQNLQLASYQ
+824 SLYNESQNLQLASFQ

-861 YVNGEKLVKTN
+861 YVNGEKLVKAN

-893 GGINNSLRYKN
+893 GGVNNTFRYKD

-930 GVLEE
+930 GVLAE

-942 GNPSREPISNGGGVI
+942 GNPSRDEKANGGGVI
-957 MPGVKADGS
+957 MPGVKADGT
-966 KNDTR
+966 KNDVR

-984 PQHAFVYDAS
+984 PQHQFVYDAS
-994 FVKLREANLTYSLPR
+994 YVKLREANLTYSLPR

-1024 VFGRNLWIIHKNIP
+1024 VFGRNLWIIHKNLP

-1049 NFQGYQSGAYP
+1049 NVQGYQSGAYP

>member
-1 MKKLLLVWALILAFA
+1 MKKLLLIWVMVMTVFSSLFA
-16 SMIQAQ
+16 QT
-22 NSNGVRQVTGKVTS
+22 RQVTGQVTS
-36 ADEGSGIPGVSVSIK
+36 SEDGAALPGVSVSLK
-51 GTSRG
+51 GTARG
-56 TTTSA
+56 TTTGS

-69 NDGAVLV
+69 GDGAVLV
-76 FGFVGYKQQS
+76 FGFVGYKQQT
-86 ISVGSQAL
+86 ISVGSQTA
-94 INVVLATD
+94 INVVLASD
-102 ASELDEVVVTALGL
+102 ASELNEVVVTALGL

-129 IKGEE
+129 IKGDE

-149 KVSGVQITQGNA
+149 KVSGVQITQGNS

-174 SLTGNNQAL
+174 SLTGNNQAM
-183 FVVDGVPVDNSV
+183 FVVDGVPIDNSV
-195 TNSNNQRTGR
+195 TNSTNQRTGR

-240 ASNGVIMIQTK
+240 ASNGVIMITTK

-259 TINTGLSVGSV
+259 TINSGLSVGTI

-296 YFDANGDGKD
+296 FFDANGDGQD

-318 GTKFNPSLQVYH
+318 GTKFDGRMVYH
-330 WDAFDPAGPNYKKS
+330 WDAFDPAGPNFQKA
-344 KPWVAAQNTPISF
+344 KPWSAAANTPEKF

-367 IALDGATDKGTIKFG
+367 IALDGATDKGSFKLG

-395 KVIKNIMNLG
+395 SVIKNIMNISG
-405 GSYNMSSKLTAS
+405 TYQITPKLVAS
-417 ASANFSIVEGKGRYG
+417 ATSNFSVVSGLGRYG
-432 SGYDGLNVNQNF
+432 TGYDGLNVNQNF
-444 RQWYQTNVDISEQRD
+444 RQWYQTNVDIVEQKE

-473 DPSSAAGLKPIYTD
+473 DPSTAAGLKPIYTD

-506 GNAVLNYK
+506 GNAMLNYK
-514 PTEYLNVLGR
+514 PTDYLNILGR
-524 ITMDTYDEFQ
+524 ITMDSYDEFQ

-554 FQEVN
+554 FEEIN
-559 YDLIANFDKNVT
+559 YDLIANFDKNLT
-571 KDINVKALAGLN
+571 TDINLKALAGLN

-588 SRSVFAITNG
+588 NRSIYAITNG

-604 LYSVANSKGTASPA
+604 LYSIANSKGTVSAP
-618 SETYNPREVF
+618 SENYNPREVF
-628 GLFGGATVSYKDF
+628 GLFGGATLTYKDF

-650 DQSSTLPV
+650 DKSSTLPV
-658 ENNSYLY
+658 ENNAYLY
-665 YAGSASWLFSR
+665 YAGSASWLFSH
-676 HFQDL
+676 HFEDL
-681 PWLTSAKLRANYA
+681 PWLTSGKLRANYA

-711 PALFGSTIL
+711 PAPFGSTIL

-734 EQTVSKEIGVEMAFM
+734 EQTISKEIGLEMAFM
-749 QNRIGFDLTY
+749 QNRFGFDLTY
-759 YMTNTLDQI
+759 YHTNTLDQI
-768 MPAAITTATGFN
+768 LPAAVSTATGYN

-794 ELSLY
+794 EVSVY
-799 ANPIKTADFSWNVN
+799 ANPIKTPDFSWNVN
-813 VNFTRNRNLVL
+813 INYTRNRNKVL
-824 SLYNESQNLQLASYQ
+824 SLYNESQNLQLASFQ

-861 YVNGEKLVKTN
+861 FVNGEKLVKAN
-872 GRYDMTTTTTN
+872 GYYDMTTTTTN
-883 NIGNVNPNWI
+883 NIGNVNPDWI
-893 GGINNSLRYKN
+893 GGVNNSFRYKN
-904 VSFSFLIDVK
+904 VTFSFLIDVK
-914 SGGSV
+914 AGGSI

-930 GVLEE
+930 GVLAE
-935 SALLNDK
+935 SALLNDLGK
-942 GNPSREPISNGGGVI
+942 PSRNDLADGGGVI
-957 MPGVKADGS
+957 VPGVLADGS
-966 KNDTR
+966 KNNIR
-971 VENDYGTYGYAYN
+971 VGNDYGIFGYYRN
-984 PQHAFVYDAS
+984 PQHAFIYDAS

-1009 SIVAKLG
+1009 AIVAKLG

-1038 HSDPEE
+1038 YSDPEE

-1049 NFQGYQSGAYP
+1049 NLQGYQSGAYP

-1071 VF
+1071 LF

>member
-1 MKKLLLVWALILAFA
+1 MKKLLLIWVLVMTACGSLFA
-16 SMIQAQ
+16 QT
-22 NSNGVRQVTGKVTS
+22 RQVTGKVTS
-36 ADEGSGIPGVSVSIK
+36 SEDGAALPGVSVSLK
-51 GTSRG
+51 GTARG
-56 TTTSA
+56 TTTGA

-69 NDGAVLV
+69 GEGSVLV
-76 FGFVGYKQQS
+76 FGFVGYKQQT
-86 ISVGSQAL
+86 ISVGSQTA
-94 INVVLATD
+94 INVVLASD
-102 ASELDEVVVTALGL
+102 ASELNEVVVTALGL

-129 IKGEE
+129 IKGDE

-149 KVSGVQITQGNA
+149 KVSGVQITQGNS

-174 SLTGNNQAL
+174 SLTGNNQAM
-183 FVVDGVPVDNSV
+183 FVVDGVPIDNSV
-195 TNSNNQRTGR
+195 TNSTNQRTGR

-240 ASNGVIMIQTK
+240 ASNGVIMITTK

-259 TINTGLSVGSV
+259 TINSGLSVGTI

-296 YFDANGDGKD
+296 YFDANGDGQD

-318 GTKFNPSLQVYH
+318 GTKFDGRMVYH
-330 WDAFDPAGPNYKKS
+330 WDAFDPAGPNYQKA
-344 KPWVAAQNTPISF
+344 KPWSAAANTPEKF

-367 IALDGATDKGTIKFG
+367 IALDGATDKGSFKLG

-395 KVIKNIMNLG
+395 SVIKNIMNIS
-405 GSYNMSSKLTAS
+405 GSYQISPKLIAS
-417 ASANFSIVEGKGRYG
+417 ATSNFSVVSGLGRYG
-432 SGYDGLNVNQNF
+432 TGYDGLNVNQNF
-444 RQWYQTNVDISEQRD
+444 RQWYQTNVDILEQKE

-487 NYYWTRYQNYQND
+487 NYYWTRYQNYEND

-506 GNAVLNYK
+506 GNAMLNYK
-514 PTEYLNVLGR
+514 PTDYLNILGR
-524 ITMDTYDEFQ
+524 ITMDSYDEFQ

-554 FQEVN
+554 FEEIN
-559 YDLIANFDKNVT
+559 YDLISNFDKNLT
-571 KDINVKALAGLN
+571 KDINLKALAGLN

-588 SRSVFAITNG
+588 NRSIYAITNG

-604 LYSVANSKGTASPA
+604 LYSIANSKGTVSAP
-618 SETYNPREVF
+618 SENYNPREVF
-628 GLFGGATVSYKDF
+628 GLFGGATLTYKDF

-650 DQSSTLPV
+650 DKSSTLPV
-658 ENNSYLY
+658 ENNAYLY
-665 YAGSASWLFSR
+665 YAGSASWLFS
-676 HFQDL
+676 HHLEDL
-681 PWLTSAKLRANYA
+681 PWLTSGKLRANYA

-711 PALFGSTIL
+711 PAPFGSTIL

-734 EQTVSKEIGVEMAFM
+734 EQTISKEIGLEMAFM
-749 QNRIGFDLTY
+749 QNRFGFDLTY
-759 YMTNTLDQI
+759 YHTNTLDQI
-768 MPAAITTATGFN
+768 LPAAVSTATGYN

-794 ELSLY
+794 EVSLY
-799 ANPIKTADFSWNVN
+799 ANPIKLPDFSWNVN
-813 VNFTRNRNLVL
+813 INFTRNRNKVL
-824 SLYNESQNLQLASYQ
+824 SLYNESQNLQLASFQ

-861 YVNGEKLVKTN
+861 FVNGEKLVKAN
-872 GRYDMTTTTTN
+872 GYYDMTTTTTN
-883 NIGNVNPNWI
+883 NIGNVNPDWI
-893 GGINNSLRYKN
+893 GGVNNSFRYKN
-904 VSFSFLIDVK
+904 VTFSFLIDIK
-914 SGGSV
+914 AGGSI

-930 GVLEE
+930 GVLAE
-935 SALLNDK
+935 SALLNDL
-942 GNPSREPISNGGGVI
+942 GNPSRNDLSEGGGVI
-957 MPGVKADGS
+957 VPGVLADGS
-966 KNDTR
+966 KNNIR
-971 VENDYGTYGYAYN
+971 VGNDYGIFGYYRN
-984 PQHAFVYDAS
+984 PQHAFIYDAS

-1009 SIVAKLG
+1009 AIVAKLG

-1038 HSDPEE
+1038 YSDPEE

-1049 NFQGYQSGAYP
+1049 NLQGYQSGAYP

-1071 VF
+1071 LF

>member
-1 MKKLLLVWALILAFA
+1 MKKLLLIWVLTMTVFSSLLA
-16 SMIQAQ
+16 QT
-22 NSNGVRQVTGKVTS
+22 RQVTGKVTASEDGS
-36 ADEGSGIPGVSVSIK
+36 ALPGVSVSLK

-56 TTTSA
+56 TTTGA
-61 DGSYKISV
+61 DGTYKISV
-69 NDGAVLV
+69 SDGTALV
-76 FGFVGYKQQS
+76 FSFVGYKQQTV
-86 ISVGSQAL
+86 SVGSQSV
-94 INVVLATD
+94 INISLASD
-102 ASELDEVVVTALGL
+102 ASELNEVVVTALGL

-129 IKGEE
+129 IKGDE

-183 FVVDGVPVDNSV
+183 FVVDGVPIDNSV
-195 TNSNNQRTGR
+195 TNSSNQRTGR

-240 ASNGVIMIQTK
+240 ASNGVIMITSK
-251 KAKKGLGL
+251 KAKRGLGL
-259 TINTGLSVGSV
+259 TINTGLSVGTI
-270 DKTTFPKYQNQYGAG
+270 DQTTFPKYQNQYGAG

-296 YFDANGDGKD
+296 YFDANGDGQD

-318 GTKFNPSLQVYH
+318 GAKFNPSLMVYH
-330 WDAFDPAGPNYKKS
+330 WDAFDPAGPNYLKA
-344 KPWVAAQNTPISF
+344 KPWVAAQNTPVKF

-367 IALDGATDKGTIKFG
+367 ISLDGATDKGTIKFG

-395 KVIKNIMNLG
+395 KVTKNIMNLG
-405 GSYNMSSKLTAS
+405 GTYNVSSKLTAS
-417 ASANFSIVEGKGRYG
+417 ATANFSVVEGKGRYG
-432 SGYDGLNVNQNF
+432 TGYDGLNVNQNF
-444 RQWYQTNVDISEQRD
+444 RQWYQTNVDIYEQRD

-473 DPSSAAGLKPIYTD
+473 DPSTAAGLKPIYTD
-487 NYYWTRYQNYQND
+487 NYYWTRYQNYEND

-506 GNAVLNYK
+506 GNAMLNYK
-514 PTEYLNVLGR
+514 PTDYLNVLGR

-554 FQEVN
+554 FQEIN
-559 YDLIANFDKNVT
+559 YDLIANFDKNVM
-571 KDINVKALAGLN
+571 KDLNVKALAGLN

-588 SRSVFAITNG
+588 NRSIYAITNG

-604 LYSVANSKGTASPA
+604 LYSIANSKGTVSAP

-628 GLFGGATVSYKDF
+628 GLFAGGTVSYKDF

-658 ENNSYLY
+658 ANNKYLY
-665 YAGSASWLFSR
+665 YAGSLSWVFS
-676 HFQDL
+676 HHLQDL
-681 PWLTSAKLRANYA
+681 PWLTSGKLRANYA

-704 IKNVYDQ
+704 ISNVYDQ
-711 PALFGSTIL
+711 PAPFGSTIL

-734 EQTVSKEIGVEMAFM
+734 EQTISKEIGVEMAFM
-749 QNRIGFDLTY
+749 QNRLGFDLTY
-759 YMTNTLDQI
+759 YQTNTLDQI
-768 MPAAITTATGFN
+768 MPAAVTTSTGYN
-780 STFVNAGNIENKGF
+780 STYVNAGNIENKGI

-824 SLYNESQNLQLASYQ
+824 SLYNESQNLQLASFQ
-839 GGVTLNATVGEPYGI
+839 GGVTLNASVGEPYGI
-854 LKGRTWK
+854 LKGKTWK
-861 YVNGEKLVKTN
+861 YVNGEKLVKAN

-893 GGINNSLRYKN
+893 GGVNNSFRYKD
-904 VSFSFLIDVK
+904 VTLSFLIDVK

-942 GNPSREPISNGGGVI
+942 GNPSREEIANGGGVI
-957 MPGVKADGS
+957 MPGVKADGT
-966 KNDTR
+966 KNDVR
-971 VENDYGTYGYAYN
+971 VENWYGTYGYAYN
-984 PQHAFVYDAS
+984 PQSEFVYDAS
-994 FVKLREANLTYSLPR
+994 YVKLREANLTYSLPR

-1024 VFGRNLWIIHKNIP
+1024 VYGRNLWIIHKNLP

-1049 NFQGYQSGAYP
+1049 NLQGYQSGAYP
-1060 TTRSV
+1060 TTRSI

>member
-1 MKKLLLVWALILAFA
+1 MKKLLLIWVLTMTVFSSLLA
-16 SMIQAQ
+16 QT
-22 NSNGVRQVTGKVTS
+22 RQVTGKVTASEDGS
-36 ADEGSGIPGVSVSIK
+36 ALPGVSVSLK

-56 TTTSA
+56 TTTGA
-61 DGSYKISV
+61 DGTYKISV
-69 NDGAVLV
+69 SDGTALV
-76 FGFVGYKQQS
+76 FSFVGYKQQTV
-86 ISVGSQAL
+86 SVGSQSV
-94 INVVLATD
+94 INISLASD
-102 ASELDEVVVTALGL
+102 ASELNEVVVTALGL

-129 IKGEE
+129 IKGDE

-183 FVVDGVPVDNSV
+183 FVVDGVPIDNSV
-195 TNSNNQRTGR
+195 TNSSNQRTGR

-240 ASNGVIMIQTK
+240 ASNGVIMITSK
-251 KAKKGLGL
+251 KAKRGLGL
-259 TINTGLSVGSV
+259 TINTGLSVGTI
-270 DKTTFPKYQNQYGAG
+270 DQTTFPKYQNQYGAG

-318 GTKFNPSLQVYH
+318 GTKFNPSLMVYH
-330 WDAFDPAGPNYKKS
+330 WDAFDPAGPNYLKA
-344 KPWVAAQNTPISF
+344 KPWVAAQNTPVKF

-367 IALDGATDKGTIKFG
+367 ISLDGATDKGTIKFG

-395 KVIKNIMNLG
+395 KVTKNIMNLG
-405 GSYNMSSKLTAS
+405 GTYNVSSKLTAS
-417 ASANFSIVEGKGRYG
+417 ATANFSVVEGKGRYG
-432 SGYDGLNVNQNF
+432 TGYDGLNVNQNF
-444 RQWYQTNVDISEQRD
+444 RQWYQTNVDIYEQRD

-473 DPSSAAGLKPIYTD
+473 DPSTAAGLKPIYTD
-487 NYYWTRYQNYQND
+487 NYYWTRYQNYEND

-506 GNAVLNYK
+506 GNAMLNYK
-514 PTEYLNVLGR
+514 PTDYLNVLGR

-554 FQEVN
+554 FQEIN
-559 YDLIANFDKNVT
+559 YDLIANFDKNVM
-571 KDINVKALAGLN
+571 KDLNVKALAGLN

-588 SRSVFAITNG
+588 NRSIYAITNG

-604 LYSVANSKGTASPA
+604 LYSIANSKGTVSAP

-628 GLFGGATVSYKDF
+628 GLFAGGTVSYKDF

-658 ENNSYLY
+658 ANNKYLY
-665 YAGSASWLFSR
+665 YAGSLSWVFS
-676 HFQDL
+676 HHLQDL
-681 PWLTSAKLRANYA
+681 PWLTSGKLRANYA

-704 IKNVYDQ
+704 ISNVYDQ
-711 PALFGSTIL
+711 PAPFGSTIL

-734 EQTVSKEIGVEMAFM
+734 EQTISKEIGVEMAFM
-749 QNRIGFDLTY
+749 QNRLGFDLTY
-759 YMTNTLDQI
+759 YHTNTLDQI
-768 MPAAITTATGFN
+768 MPAAVTTSTGYN
-780 STFVNAGNIENKGF
+780 STYVNAGNIENKGI

-799 ANPIKTADFSWNVN
+799 GNPIKTADFSWNVN

-824 SLYNESQNLQLASYQ
+824 SLYNESQNLQLASFQ

-854 LKGRTWK
+854 LKGKTWK
-861 YVNGEKLVKTN
+861 YVNGEKLVKAN

-893 GGINNSLRYKN
+893 GGVNNSFRYKD
-904 VSFSFLIDVK
+904 VTLSFLIDVK

-930 GVLEE
+930 GVLAE

-942 GNPSREPISNGGGVI
+942 GNPSREEIANGGGII
-957 MPGVKADGS
+957 MPGVKADGT
-966 KNDTR
+966 KNDVR
-971 VENDYGTYGYAYN
+971 VENWYGTYGYAYN
-984 PQHAFVYDAS
+984 PQHEFVYDAS
-994 FVKLREANLTYSLPR
+994 YVKLREANLTYSLPR

-1024 VFGRNLWIIHKNIP
+1024 VYGRNLWIIHKNLP

-1049 NFQGYQSGAYP
+1049 NLQGYQSGAYP
-1060 TTRSV
+1060 TTRSI

>member
-1 MKKLLLVWALILAFA
+1 MKKLLLIWVMVMTVCSSLFA
-16 SMIQAQ
+16 QT
-22 NSNGVRQVTGKVTS
+22 RQVTGKVTS
-36 ADEGSGIPGVSVSIK
+36 SEDGAALPGVSVSLK
-51 GTSRG
+51 GTARG
-56 TTTSA
+56 TTTGA

-69 NDGAVLV
+69 GDGAVLV
-76 FGFVGYKQQS
+76 FGFVGYKQQT
-86 ISVGSQAL
+86 ISVGSQTA
-94 INVVLATD
+94 INVVLASD
-102 ASELDEVVVTALGL
+102 ASELNEVVVTALGL

-129 IKGEE
+129 IKGDE

-149 KVSGVQITQGNA
+149 KVSGVQITQGNS

-174 SLTGNNQAL
+174 SLTGNNQAM
-183 FVVDGVPVDNSV
+183 FVVDGVPIDNSV
-195 TNSNNQRTGR
+195 TNSTNQRTGR

-240 ASNGVIMIQTK
+240 ASNGVIMITTK

-259 TINTGLSVGSV
+259 TINSGLSVGTI

-296 YFDANGDGKD
+296 YFDANGDGQD

-318 GTKFNPSLQVYH
+318 GTKFDGRMVYH
-330 WDAFDPAGPNYKKS
+330 WDAFDPAGPNFQKA
-344 KPWVAAQNTPISF
+344 KPWSAAANTPEKF

-367 IALDGATDKGTIKFG
+367 IALDGATDKGSFKLG

-395 KVIKNIMNLG
+395 SVIKNIMNISG
-405 GSYNMSSKLTAS
+405 TYQISPKLVAS
-417 ASANFSIVEGKGRYG
+417 ATSNFSVVSGLGRYG
-432 SGYDGLNVNQNF
+432 TGYDGLNVNQNF
-444 RQWYQTNVDISEQRD
+444 RQWYQTNVDIMEQKD

-506 GNAVLNYK
+506 GNAMLNYK
-514 PTEYLNVLGR
+514 PTDYLNILGR
-524 ITMDTYDEFQ
+524 ITMDSYDEFQ

-554 FQEVN
+554 FEEIN
-559 YDLIANFDKNVT
+559 YDLISNFDKNLT
-571 KDINVKALAGLN
+571 ADINLKALAGLN

-588 SRSVFAITNG
+588 NRSIFAATNG

-604 LYSVANSKGTASPA
+604 LYSIANSKGTVSAP
-618 SETYNPREVF
+618 SENYNPREVF
-628 GLFGGATVSYKDF
+628 GLFGGATLTYKDF

-650 DQSSTLPV
+650 DKSSTLPV
-658 ENNSYLY
+658 ENNAYLY
-665 YAGSASWLFSR
+665 YAGSASWLFS
-676 HFQDL
+676 HHLEDL
-681 PWLTSAKLRANYA
+681 PWLTSGKLRANYA

-711 PALFGSTIL
+711 PAPFGSTIL

-734 EQTVSKEIGVEMAFM
+734 EQTISKEIGLEMAFM
-749 QNRIGFDLTY
+749 QNRFGFDLTY
-759 YMTNTLDQI
+759 YHTNTLDQI
-768 MPAAITTATGFN
+768 LPAAVSTATGYN

-794 ELSLY
+794 EVSVY
-799 ANPIKTADFSWNVN
+799 ANPIKTPDFSWNVN
-813 VNFTRNRNLVL
+813 VNFTRNRNKVL
-824 SLYNESQNLQLASYQ
+824 SLYNESQNLQLASFQ

-861 YVNGEKLVKTN
+861 FVNGEKLVKAN
-872 GRYDMTTTTTN
+872 GYYDMTTTTTN
-883 NIGNVNPNWI
+883 NIGNVNPDWI
-893 GGINNSLRYKN
+893 GGVNNSFRYKN
-904 VSFSFLIDVK
+904 VTFSFLIDVK
-914 SGGSV
+914 AGGSI

-930 GVLEE
+930 GVLAE
-935 SALLNDK
+935 SALLNDLGK
-942 GNPSREPISNGGGVI
+942 PSRNDLADGGGVI
-957 MPGVKADGS
+957 VPGVLADGS
-966 KNDTR
+966 KNNIR
-971 VENDYGTYGYAYN
+971 VGNDYGIFGYYRN
-984 PQHAFVYDAS
+984 PQHAFIYDAS

-1009 SIVAKLG
+1009 AIVAKLG

-1024 VFGRNLWIIHKNIP
+1024 VFGRNLWLIHKNIP
-1038 HSDPEE
+1038 YSDPEE

-1049 NFQGYQSGAYP
+1049 NLQGYQSGAYP

-1071 VF
+1071 LF

>member
-1 MKKLLLVWALILAFA
+1 MKKLLLIWVMVMTVFSSLFA
-16 SMIQAQ
+16 QT
-22 NSNGVRQVTGKVTS
+22 RQVTGQVTS
-36 ADEGSGIPGVSVSIK
+36 SEDGAALPGVSVSLK
-51 GTSRG
+51 GTARG
-56 TTTSA
+56 TTTGA

-69 NDGAVLV
+69 GDGAVLV
-76 FGFVGYKQQS
+76 FGFVGYKQQT
-86 ISVGSQAL
+86 ISVGSQTA
-94 INVVLATD
+94 INVVLASD
-102 ASELDEVVVTALGL
+102 ASELNEVVVTALGL

-129 IKGEE
+129 IKGDE

-149 KVSGVQITQGNA
+149 KVSGVQITQGNS

-174 SLTGNNQAL
+174 SLTGNNQAM
-183 FVVDGVPVDNSV
+183 FVVDGVPIDNSV
-195 TNSNNQRTGR
+195 TNSTNQRTGR

-240 ASNGVIMIQTK
+240 ASNGVIMITTK

-259 TINTGLSVGSV
+259 TINSGLSVGTI

-285 YSDPYQKDGFF
+285 YSDPYQKEGFF
-296 YFDANGDGKD
+296 YFDANGDGQD

-318 GTKFNPSLQVYH
+318 GTKFDGRMVYH
-330 WDAFDPAGPNYKKS
+330 WDAFDPAGPNFQKA
-344 KPWVAAQNTPISF
+344 KPWSAAANTPEKF

-367 IALDGATDKGTIKFG
+367 IALDGATDKGSFKLG

-395 KVIKNIMNLG
+395 SVIKNIMNISG
-405 GSYNMSSKLTAS
+405 TYQISPKLVAS
-417 ASANFSIVEGKGRYG
+417 ATSNFSVVSGLGRYG
-432 SGYDGLNVNQNF
+432 TGYDGLNVNQNF
-444 RQWYQTNVDISEQRD
+444 RQWYQTNVDIVEQKE

-473 DPSSAAGLKPIYTD
+473 DPSTAAGLKPIYTD
-487 NYYWTRYQNYQND
+487 NYYWTRYQNYEND

-506 GNAVLNYK
+506 GNAMLNYK
-514 PTEYLNVLGR
+514 PTDYLNILGR
-524 ITMDTYDEFQ
+524 ITMDSYDEFQ

-554 FQEVN
+554 FEEIN
-559 YDLIANFDKNVT
+559 YDLIANFDKNLT
-571 KDINVKALAGLN
+571 TDINLKALAGLN

-588 SRSVFAITNG
+588 NRSIYAITNG

-604 LYSVANSKGTASPA
+604 LYSIANSKGTVSAP
-618 SETYNPREVF
+618 SENYNPREVF
-628 GLFGGATVSYKDF
+628 GLFGGATLTYKDF

-650 DQSSTLPV
+650 DKSSTLPV
-658 ENNSYLY
+658 ENNAYLY
-665 YAGSASWLFSR
+665 YAGSASWLFSH
-676 HFQDL
+676 HFEDL
-681 PWLTSAKLRANYA
+681 PWLTSGKLRANYA

-711 PALFGSTIL
+711 PAPFGSTIL

-734 EQTVSKEIGVEMAFM
+734 EQTISKEIGLEMAFM
-749 QNRIGFDLTY
+749 QNRFGFDLTY
-759 YMTNTLDQI
+759 YHTNTLDQI
-768 MPAAITTATGFN
+768 LPAAVSTATGYN

-794 ELSLY
+794 EVSVY
-799 ANPIKTADFSWNVN
+799 ANPIKTPDFSWNVN
-813 VNFTRNRNLVL
+813 INYTRNRNKVL
-824 SLYNESQNLQLASYQ
+824 SLYNESQNLQLASFQ

-861 YVNGEKLVKTN
+861 FVNGEKLVKAN
-872 GRYDMTTTTTN
+872 GYYDMTTTTTN
-883 NIGNVNPNWI
+883 NIGNVNPDWI
-893 GGINNSLRYKN
+893 GGVNNSFRYKN
-904 VSFSFLIDVK
+904 VTFSFLIDVK
-914 SGGSV
+914 AGGSI

-930 GVLEE
+930 GVLAE
-935 SALLNDK
+935 SALLNDLGK
-942 GNPSREPISNGGGVI
+942 PSRNDLADGGGVI
-957 MPGVKADGS
+957 VPGVLADGS
-966 KNDTR
+966 KNNIR
-971 VENDYGTYGYAYN
+971 VGNDYGIFGYYRN
-984 PQHAFVYDAS
+984 PQHAFIYDAS

-1009 SIVAKLG
+1009 AIVAKLG

-1038 HSDPEE
+1038 YSDPEE

-1049 NFQGYQSGAYP
+1049 NLQGYQSGAYP

-1071 VF
+1071 LF